1 MNTAIDPLWGPLIGQ
16 DEAVELLLH
25 SLENPVHA
33 YLFVGPAGSGKRRAA
48 RSFAAAL
55 LCNNGRCGT
64 CRDCVLALS
73 GRHPD
78 VLEID
83 RVGAAI
89 SADQAAEIVRSAS
102 RSPIESSRKVL
113 ILNEFHLL
121 DSRAAASLLKTVEEP
136 PASTVFCILA
146 DQVPD
151 ELITIASRCVRVPF
165 HAVPDALIARVLEA
179 EGLSADQAAEVARA
193 AAGDLDRARLLATDP
208 ALAQRREVFASIP
221 HRVDGT
227 GRRVIQLID
236 EIQGLIESA
245 AEPLKER
252 QAAECEA
259 LEELVKSFGE
269 RGSGRRSLEDRHKRE
284 LRRHRT
290 DELKSGLNTMIGEY
304 RNRLVQ
310 GVDGRRAEEDLE
322 AVNRIIR
329 AIENLDRNSNEALLL
344 QALLLSLPPI

>member
-1 MNTAIDPLWGPLIGQ
+1 MSTTTDPLWALIIGQ
-16 DEAVELLLH
+16 EEAVELLQH
-25 SLENPVHA
+25 SLDNPVHA

-55 LCNNGRCGT
+55 LCSNGRCGT
-64 CRDCVLALS
+64 CRDCVLAMS
-73 GRHPD
+73 GHHPD
-78 VLEID
+78 VLEFD

-89 SADQAAEIVRSAS
+89 SAEQAGDIVHAAS
-102 RSPIESSRKVL
+102 RSPIESDRKVL
-113 ILNEFHLL
+113 ILDEFHLL
-121 DSRAAASLLKTVEEP
+121 DSRAAASLLKAVEEP

-151 ELITIASRCVRVPF
+151 ELITIASRCVRIPF
-165 HAVPDALIARVLEA
+165 RSIPDALIARALEA
-179 EGLSADQAAEVARA
+179 DGLDADEAAEVARA

-208 ALAQRREVFASIP
+208 SLAERRQVFASIP

-227 GRRVIQLID
+227 GARVVQLVD
-236 EIQGLIESA
+236 ELLGLIESA
-245 AEPLKER
+245 AEPLKVR
-252 QAAECEA
+252 HAAEWEA
-259 LEELVKSFGE
+259 LEERVKTLGE
-269 RGSGRRSLEDRHKRE
+269 RGAGRKSVEERQKRE

-290 DELKSGLNTMIGEY
+290 DELKSGLSTMMSEY

-329 AIENLDRNSNEALLL
+329 AIDYLDRNPNETLLL